1 MSVLSTAIYT
11 LGSEEEAKRFAGM
24 AKGMEA
30 AYQRQPGFQRLI
42 VAQVVGAPLTFV
54 TMSWWESE
62 DALEAWTKASAYRQ
76 AKDDAGG
83 QGIKAKMEF
92 GRWVPSDPGSSHGH
106 HQ

>member
-1 MSVLSTAIYT
+1 MSILSTAIYT
-11 LGSEEEAKRFAGM
+11 LGSEDEALRFAGM

-30 AYQRQPGFQRLI
+30 AYQTQPGFQRLM

-92 GRWVPSDPGSSHGH
+92 GRWVLSDPGSSRDR

>member
-1 MSVLSTAIYT
+1 MSILSTAIYT
-11 LGSEEEAKRFAGM
+11 LKSEDEAERFAGM

-30 AYQRQPGFQRLI
+30 AYQTQPGFQRLM
-42 VAQVVGAPLTFV
+42 VAQVVGQPLTFV

-92 GRWVPSDPGSSHGH
+92 GRWVPSDAGSNHGR